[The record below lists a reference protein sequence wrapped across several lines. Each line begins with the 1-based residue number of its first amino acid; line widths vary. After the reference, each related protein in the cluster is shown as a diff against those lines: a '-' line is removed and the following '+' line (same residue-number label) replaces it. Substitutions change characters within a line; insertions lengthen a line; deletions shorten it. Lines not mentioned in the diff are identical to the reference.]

1 MNRSI
6 RRLYLAVLIGFGL
19 LAGFL
24 GWWQVVAA
32 GELESKRDNPYVA
45 ERERRV
51 DRGRIIS
58 ADGQVL
64 ASSQASVVRGQTV
77 YRRVYPLGGLAPHV
91 VGYASPQLGR
101 TGVEAE
107 FNRYLAGSY
116 GAQPLLQRLNL
127 SEKQGANV
135 QLTLDTRIQRVAVDA
150 LAGRAGAVVALNPRT
165 GAVLAMASAPTFD
178 LNDVATR
185 FNEIRREPGAPLLS
199 RPTQSRQPPGSTF
212 KVVTVTSALESG
224 GYTPQSRFVD
234 TGRFVVN
241 GQAITN
247 FGGAV
252 YGAHTLETA
261 LTKSINTTFARI
273 GQDLG
278 PDRLGGTM
286 TAFGFGAAPDM
297 RDLPSSMLVPSGRF
311 DRGRL
316 LPNDEQGMDTPRVA
330 IGQERLAATPLQM
343 AMVASAIADGGV
355 LQRPYLVS
363 RIRDRSGDIVRQ
375 GRPETIRRV
384 TTPDVAAA
392 VSAMMRNVVREGTG
406 TAAALA
412 GLAVAG
418 KTGTAE
424 SGAAGR
430 NQAWFI
436 GFAPAENPVVAVA
449 VLVEDTSGT
458 GGAVAA
464 PIAGQVMRA
473 AVQVAR

>member
-1 MNRSI
+1 VNRSI
-6 RRLYLAVLIGFGL
+6 RRLYLVIVIGFAL

-32 GELESKRDNPYVA
+32 GELERRGDNPYVA
-45 ERERRV
+45 ERERRI
-51 DRGRIIS
+51 DRGQIIS

-64 ASSQASVVRGQTV
+64 ASSRASVVRGQKV
-77 YRRVYPLGGLAPHV
+77 YRRVYRLGGLAPHV
-91 VGYASPQLGR
+91 VGYATPQLGR
-101 TGVEAE
+101 TGIEAE
-107 FNRYLAGSY
+107 LNRYLAGSY
-116 GAQPLLQRLNL
+116 GAEPLLQRLNL
-127 SEKQGANV
+127 SEKRGADV

-165 GAVLAMASAPTFD
+165 GAVLAMASAPKFD

-185 FNEIRREPGAPLLS
+185 FDEIRRQPGAPLLS

-212 KVVTVTSALESG
+212 KVVTTTSALESG

-241 GQAITN
+241 GRAITN
-247 FGGAV
+247 FGGRV
-252 YGAHTLETA
+252 YGAHTLETG

-273 GQDLG
+273 GQELG
-278 PDRLGGTM
+278 PDRLGATM
-286 TAFGFGAAPDM
+286 TAFGFGGGPEIG
-297 RDLPSSMLVPSGRF
+297 DLPDEMLVPSGRF
-311 DRGRL
+311 DAGRL
-316 LPNDEQGMDTPRVA
+316 LPNDEQGIDAPRVA
-330 IGQERLAATPLQM
+330 IGQERLAVTPLQM
-343 AMVASAIADGGV
+343 AMVAAAIANGGI

-363 RIRDRSGDIVRQ
+363 RVRDRSGDVVREGRPAPVRQ
-375 GRPETIRRV
+375 V
-384 TTPDVAAA
+384 TTPDVASA
-392 VSAMMRNVVREGTG
+392 VSAMMRSVVREGTG

-412 GLAVAG
+412 GLEVAG

-424 SGAAGR
+424 SGVAAR

-436 GFAPAENPVVAVA
+436 GFAPAANPVVAVA

-458 GGAVAA
+458 GGGVAA

-473 AVQVAR
+473 AVQVR